1 MTDGV
6 KDKYRKAIIDILS
19 ANERVERVVLFGSRA
34 MGTFSPTSDVDIALS
49 RDELT
54 LSGHAKLARSIDE
67 LSIPQQVDILLRK
80 SIKSEKLLKHI
91 QQHGVER
98 YRNRWAL
105 G

>member
-49 RDELT
+49 GDELT
-54 LSGHAKLARSIDE
+54 LSDHAKLARSIDE
-67 LSIPQQVDILLRK
+67 LSIPQQVDILLHR

-91 QQHGVER
+91 QQHGVEW
-98 YRNRWAL
+98 YRGANAQC
-105 G
+105 